1 MALRPYKA
9 GRMAIYPYKEAPVAS
24 ATREFL
30 AAVRSGEIGAGVWGC
45 GHIGASALFHLAV
58 AGVRC
63 AGYDLSEARVRDIEA
78 GRFLATAVTH
88 PAPRAATPDTATAP
102 LRIRASTDWRD
113 MVDQNIGLHLVCV
126 PTDHGRDP
134 SSTALENVLPR
145 ICEVIRESGPG
156 RWPRLII
163 IESTIVPSWL
173 DDIVLPTIAACG
185 LVLGRDV
192 YVGAAPRRDWFSGEE
207 HTLRTL
213 PRVVG
218 GTAPEATELM
228 AAFYSLICQ
237 TIKPAKDAHHAALT
251 KVVEN
256 ALRYHGISFANALA
270 VGLPRYDTAHVLALA
285 SSKWNIPYYHP
296 SLGIGGHCIPLAP
309 QYLVA
314 EAGVGNMGLI
324 EQTVEFNAG
333 YFERLY
339 TTSLARLLEGRRR
352 IAVLGLA
359 YTPDARMEKLSPAF
373 SVLRTL
379 GHEGRAVRLHD
390 PYYTPE
396 EIRDLAGVET
406 LAFPE
411 DLADY
416 DGVVLVTAHTPYLH
430 EEIERHVA
438 PDAVIVD
445 NFGAWRDRRFPAG
458 VTYHEV
464 GAG

>member
-1 MALRPYKA
+1 MAFLEVR
-9 GRMAIYPYKEAPVAS
+9 VAS

-30 AAVRSGEIGAGVWGC
+30 AAVRSGEVGAGVWGC

-63 AGYDLSEARVRDIEA
+63 AGYDLSAARVRDIEA
-78 GRFLATAVTH
+78 GRFLSTAVTH
-88 PAPRAATPDTATAP
+88 PAPAATTPDTATAP

-113 MVDQNIGLHLVCV
+113 MIDQNIGVHLVCV

-134 SSTALENVLPR
+134 SSTALENVLPSIR
-145 ICEVIRESGPG
+145 EVIRASAPS

-173 DDIVLPTIAACG
+173 DEFVLPIIAQHG
-185 LVLGRDV
+185 LELNRDV

-218 GTAPEATELM
+218 GTSPEATALM
-228 AAFYSLICQ
+228 AAFYSLVCQ
-237 TIKPAKDAHHAALT
+237 TVKPAKDAHHAALT

-309 QYLVA
+309 QYLVT
-314 EAGVGNMGLI
+314 EAGAGAMPLI
-324 EQTVEFNAG
+324 EQTVDFNAG

-339 TTSLARLLEGRRR
+339 TTTLARLLEGRARV
-352 IAVLGLA
+352 AVLGLA

-379 GHEGRAVRLHD
+379 RQDGREARLHD
-390 PYYTPE
+390 PYYSDA
-396 EIRDLAGVET
+396 EIRDLAGVEP
-406 LAFPE
+406 LAFPD
-411 DLADY
+411 DLKDY
-416 DGVVLVTAHTPYLH
+416 DAIVLVTAHTPYVQDD
-430 EEIERHVA
+430 IERHVA
-438 PDAVIVD
+438 PNAVIVD
-445 NFGAWRDRRFPAG
+445 NFGAWRDRRFPDG
-458 VTYHEV
+458 VRYYEV

>member
-1 MALRPYKA
+1 
-9 GRMAIYPYKEAPVAS
+9 
-24 ATREFL
+24 
-30 AAVRSGEIGAGVWGC
+30 
-45 GHIGASALFHLAV
+45 
-58 AGVRC
+58 
-63 AGYDLSEARVRDIEA
+63 VRDIES
-78 GRFLATAVTH
+78 GRFLSTAVTH
-88 PAPRAATPDTATAP
+88 PAPAMATPDTATAP

-113 MVDQNIGLHLVCV
+113 MIDQRIGLHLICV

-145 ICEVIRESGPG
+145 ICEVIRESGPSV
-156 RWPRLII
+156 WPRLII
-163 IESTIVPSWL
+163 VESTIVPSWL
-173 DDIVLPTIAACG
+173 DDIVLPIIARHG
-185 LVLGRDV
+185 LELNRDV

-218 GTAPEATELM
+218 GTSPEATELM

-237 TIKPAKDAHHAALT
+237 TIKPARDAHHAALT

-270 VGLPRYDTAHVLALA
+270 VGLPRYDTAHVLSLA

-314 EAGVGNMGLI
+314 EAGAGNMGLI

-339 TTSLARLLEGRRR
+339 TTALARLLEGRRR

-373 SVLRTL
+373 NVLRTL
-379 GHEGRAVRLHD
+379 RHEGRDVRLHD
-390 PYYTPE
+390 PYYTAE
-396 EIRDLAGVET
+396 EIHDLAGVET
-406 LAFPE
+406 LRFPD
-411 DLADY
+411 DLKDY
-416 DGVVLVTAHTPYLH
+416 DSIVLVTAHTPYVQD
-430 EEIERHVA
+430 EIERHVA

-445 NFGAWRDRRFPAG
+445 NFGTWRDRRFPGG
-458 VTYHEV
+458 VRYHEV